1 MKFSEAWLREWV
13 NPEMSR
19 DDLLQQLTMA
29 GLEVDGVEPVAGVF
43 SGVVVGRIERREQ
56 HPDADKL
63 SVCSVFDG
71 AETHQVVCGAPNA
84 RTGLVTAFARVGAVL
99 PENFKIKKAKLRG
112 VESFGMLCSARELGI
127 GDDHEG
133 IMELPED
140 LTPGGDV
147 REALALEDVI
157 VDLDLT
163 PNRGDCLSLKG
174 LAREVGVLN
183 NLPVSY
189 PQISAVAASH
199 DQTFPVELA
208 DAEGCPRY
216 LGRVIRGIDLSRPT
230 PPWMVERL
238 RRCGLRSIDPVVDVT
253 NYMLIEQGQPM
264 HAFDLNQLSD
274 GIVVRKA
281 TEGEKLT
288 LLDGQEVSLDSDTL
302 LITDGSG
309 PVAIAGVMGG
319 ERSGVQSDT
328 KDVFLECAFFAPLA
342 VAGTARRYGLHT
354 DASHRYERGVDF
366 QLQTDAIE
374 YATRLLMDIVGGEPG
389 PVIDAHVAEHLPQI
403 QPVTLRQARLHA
415 LLGVE
420 IDAEQVDQAFTRLDF
435 EVTDRQSTD
444 AGVEWTVLAPSHRFD
459 IALEAD
465 LVEEVCRIYGYNN
478 IPFTN
483 PVTNLELR
491 HVRLEQNP
499 EVELKKRMADEG
511 FAEVITYSFV
521 DPALQGLF
529 DPQHA
534 PLQLANPMS
543 SEQSVMR
550 TNLLPGLVNAA
561 ISNRARQAEALR
573 LFELGLVF
581 VPGADGLKQT
591 QMLGGLL
598 WGRCHT
604 ESWYSG
610 NEMVDFF
617 DIKGVADG
625 LVEWAGLHDVTLA
638 RADDPVLHPGQS
650 ANIMVAGE
658 AVGRVGRIHPEI
670 EKRLD
675 ITGVYVFEILGE
687 AVLRRPRRVYGGIS
701 RYPSVRRDLS
711 IVVARVVGADQVEAA
726 VREALGDILVDF
738 KLFDVYEGEGIDSN
752 EKSLALGLTLQ
763 SQEATLTDGEIGAF
777 AQSALDALKNAVNA
791 RLR

>member
-147 REALALEDVI
+147 CEALALEDVI

-199 DQTFPVELA
+199 DQTFPVKLA

-342 VAGTARRYGLHT
+342 VAGTARRYGLLT

-483 PVTNLELR
+483 PMTNLELR
-491 HVRLEQNP
+491 DVRLEQNP

-521 DPALQGLF
+521 DPGLQGLF
-529 DPQHA
+529 DPQQT

-573 LFELGLVF
+573 LFEFGLVF

-598 WGRCHT
+598 WGRRHA

-650 ANIMVAGE
+650 ANIMMAGE

-675 ITGVYVFEILGE
+675 IPGVYVFEILGE